1 MTKIVRSIAPVS
13 IQRLEQNSQKSRVK
27 KKEAVSERLQRK
39 PTAIDF
45 SALKKL
51 YNDNPQ
57 EAIFKLNQNIISKHP
72 LAEKLTENDIIKLSG
87 KISSLLASDE
97 DMQLLLEQILNSSK

>member
-1 MTKIVRSIAPVS
+1 MTKIVRSIAPTS
-13 IQRLEQNSQKSRVK
+13 IQRLGQNSQSRTK
-27 KKEAVSERLQRK
+27 KKEAVSERLQKK
-39 PTAIDF
+39 PTPIDF

-72 LAEKLTENDIIKLSG
+72 LAEKLTENDINKLSS

-97 DMQLLLEQILNSSK
+97 DMQLLLEQILNSNR